1 MIMDDVIIVLIIVG
15 IILFLNY
22 LLAKEFYVI
31 AEMKGYEYHKK
42 YFWYCFIFGW
52 IGYLMVIALPDKT
65 AIKKSVDNELSE
77 L

>member
-1 MIMDDVIIVLIIVG
+1 MEDVFVVIIVVG

-22 LLAKEFYVI
+22 LLAREFYAI

-52 IGYLMVIALPDKT
+52 IGYLMVIALPNKAVFSQLSADK
-65 AIKKSVDNELSE
+65 
-77 L
+77 

>member
-1 MIMDDVIIVLIIVG
+1 MDAVIVVIIVIG
-15 IILFLNY
+15 ILLLLNY
-22 LLAKEFYVI
+22 LLAKEFYAI

-52 IGYLMVIALPDKT
+52 IGYLMVIALPNKT
-65 AIKKSVDNELSE
+65 AIKKSVGDELPE

>member
-1 MIMDDVIIVLIIVG
+1 MDAVIVVLIILG

-22 LLAKEFYVI
+22 FLAKEFYAI

-52 IGYLMVIALPDKT
+52 IGYLMVIALPNKT
-65 AIKKSVDNELSE
+65 AIKKSVGDELPE

>member
-1 MIMDDVIIVLIIVG
+1 MEDVFVVIIVVG

-22 LLAKEFYVI
+22 LLAREFYAI

-52 IGYLMVIALPDKT
+52 IGYLMVIALPNKI
-65 AIKKSVDNELSE
+65 AVKNSVSDELPE
-77 L
+77 I